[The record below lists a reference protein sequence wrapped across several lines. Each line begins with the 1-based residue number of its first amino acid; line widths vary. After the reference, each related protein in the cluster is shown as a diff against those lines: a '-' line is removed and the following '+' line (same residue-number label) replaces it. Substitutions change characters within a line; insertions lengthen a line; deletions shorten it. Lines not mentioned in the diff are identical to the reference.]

1 MEMFTRLVFLAIL
14 TTSLCACEKK
24 GHDSVTDE
32 DMAKAIERLSF
43 VCTHEADHLPAISDD
58 AQVLYRYAL
67 FLESKKGAK
76 DYQQIGRYYR
86 LAYAAGNYNAATNL
100 HNLIA
105 QGVVD
110 SSNRSKEVTA
120 IVKNLISQSIPGGY
134 YDMGHYLE
142 IGYGVKKDIPSARAY
157 LRKAADL
164 GNPDAQ
170 YYIAELLTK
179 VPNTAATMQSMYKC
193 AMEQGHSM
201 AGRRYASYASVTKSY
216 EDAVVGYQL
225 STKDGD
231 DISAHRLARGFE
243 DRKSSDRLYY
253 LALEKDEERAARY
266 DNISDFLL
274 HHEHLGA
281 KVPDLDDIV
290 PLPPAPL
297 PEWDGTFKW
306 KRDRDSAAPPSPPS
320 EELIQRIAAEKN
332 LDPATGMPLA
342 AVKK

>member
-1 MEMFTRLVFLAIL
+1 MFTRLVFLAIL

-32 DMAKAIERLSF
+32 DMAKAMERLSF
-43 VCTHEADHLPAISDD
+43 VCTHEADNLPAISED
-58 AQVLYRYAL
+58 AQALYRYAL
-67 FLESKKGAK
+67 FLKSKKGAK

-86 LAYAAGNYNAATNL
+86 LAYAAGNYKAATNL
-100 HNLIA
+100 HILISQGAVDSNNRSIEAIDIVEHLIA
-105 QGVVD
+105 QG
-110 SSNRSKEVTA
+110 
-120 IVKNLISQSIPGGY
+120 IPGGY

-142 IGYGVKKDIPSARAY
+142 VGYGVVRNKGSAYAY
-157 LRKAADL
+157 FRRAADL
-164 GNPDAQ
+164 GNPAAQ
-170 YYIAELLTK
+170 FYVARLLSSI
-179 VPNTAATMQSMYKC
+179 PADTADVMQAMYKC
-193 AMEQGHSM
+193 AMEQGNGP
-201 AGRRYASYASVTKSY
+201 AGVHYASYSKVVGHYA
-216 EDAVVGYQL
+216 DAVTGFH
-225 STKDGD
+225 TTIRNGD
-231 DISAHRLARGFE
+231 YDAARNLARAFE
-243 DRKSSDRLYY
+243 GPPPSEELYY
-253 LALEKDEERAARY
+253 MALQRDEERVKRL
-266 DNISDFLL
+266 DKINMFLSR
-274 HHEHLGA
+274 HEHLGA

>member
-1 MEMFTRLVFLAIL
+1 MLKRLVFLAIL
-14 TTSLCACEKK
+14 ITSLCACEKE

-32 DMAKAIERLSF
+32 DMAKAMERLSF
-43 VCTHEADHLPAISDD
+43 VCTHEADHLPAISED

-76 DYQQIGRYYR
+76 DYQQIGRHYR
-86 LAYAAGNYNAATNL
+86 LAYAAGNYKAATNL
-100 HNLIA
+100 HNLIS
-105 QGVVD
+105 QGAVD
-110 SSNRSKEVTA
+110 SGNRSKEA
-120 IVKNLISQSIPGGY
+120 IDIVEHLIAQGIPGGY

-142 IGYGVKKDIPSARAY
+142 AGYGVKKDIPDSRAY

-170 YYIAELLTK
+170 YYIAELLAK
-179 VPNTAATMQSMYKC
+179 VPNTADIMQSMYKC

-201 AGRRYASYASVTKSY
+201 AGRRYAGYASVTSAYK
-216 EDAVVGYQL
+216 DAIAGYQL
-225 STKDGD
+225 STEGGD
-231 DISAHRLARGFE
+231 NISARLLARGFE
-243 DRKSSDRLYY
+243 GPEPSDEFYY
-253 LALEKDEERAARY
+253 LALDKDEERIARY
-266 DNISDFLL
+266 DKISDFLVR
-274 HHEHLGA
+274 HEHLGA
-281 KVPDLDDIV
+281 KIPDLDDIV

-332 LDPATGMPLA
+332 LDPETGIPLPA
-342 AVKK
+342 SK

>member
-1 MEMFTRLVFLAIL
+1 M
-14 TTSLCACEKK
+14 
-24 GHDSVTDE
+24 
-32 DMAKAIERLSF
+32 ERLSF

-86 LAYAAGNYNAATNL
+86 LAYAAGNYKAATNL
-100 HNLIA
+100 HDLIA

-110 SSNRSKEVTA
+110 SSNRSKEVLD
-120 IVKNLISQSIPGGY
+120 IVKNLIAQGIPGGY

-157 LRKAADL
+157 LRRAADL

-243 DRKSSDRLYY
+243 DRKPSDRLYY

-266 DNISDFLL
+266 DKISDFLL

-320 EELIQRIAAEKN
+320 EDLIQRMAAEKN
-332 LDPATGMPLA
+332 LDPETGLPLPA
-342 AVKK
+342 SK

>member
-1 MEMFTRLVFLAIL
+1 MFTRLVFLAIL

-32 DMAKAIERLSF
+32 DMAKAMERLSF
-43 VCTHEADHLPAISDD
+43 VCTHEGDHLPAISDD

-179 VPNTAATMQSMYKC
+179 VPNTATTMQSMYKC

-201 AGRRYASYASVTKSY
+201 AGRRYASYASVTNGYK
-216 EDAVVGYQL
+216 DAVAGYQL
-225 STKDGD
+225 STKNGD
-231 DISAHRLARGFE
+231 NISARLLARGFE
-243 DRKSSDRLYY
+243 GPEPSDEYYY
-253 LALEKDEERAARY
+253 LALDKDEERVARY
-266 DNISDFLL
+266 DKISNFLVR
-274 HHEHLGA
+274 HEHLGA
-281 KVPDLDDIV
+281 KIPDLDDIV

-332 LDPATGMPLA
+332 LAPATGMPLA